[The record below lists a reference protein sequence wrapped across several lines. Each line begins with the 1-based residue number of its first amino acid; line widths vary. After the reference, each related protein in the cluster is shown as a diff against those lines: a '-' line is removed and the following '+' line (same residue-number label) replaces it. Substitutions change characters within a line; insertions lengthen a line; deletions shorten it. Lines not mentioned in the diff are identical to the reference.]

1 MVTRAVHWYEGMF
14 LRPQHLQAAQRY
26 EASQRTRGAKWD
38 LHYNWGLR
46 SVELNAAALA
56 NHRLVLQTLQ
66 VRLRDGTLV
75 CLPED
80 AAPPALDLKE
90 PLERDRALKV
100 FLALPSLRL
109 NRANVAEPGQA
120 EGGRY
125 LVDTQQIEDENSGI
139 NPQSLELRRLN
150 VQVILS
156 TQEDHPGYE
165 VLPIGLIEKSAEAD
179 ALPRLDI
186 TYIPPLLACDAWEP
200 LQIGILRAIYDRI
213 GTKIDLLAGQMLSR
227 GISMDS
233 YSMEDVRIVGQLR
246 VLNEA
251 YTVLMILAFAEGVH
265 PLEAYLELCRLVGQ
279 LSIFS
284 DKRRPPEL
292 PHYDH
297 DDLGRCFYQVKKHI
311 DALLNLIIE
320 PDWVQR
326 PFRGAALRM
335 QVPLEPA
342 WLEPAWQ
349 MFVGVQSPLPAE
361 QCISLLTTPGQLDM
375 KIGSSDRVDAIYEYG
390 QAGLKFVHRTQPRV
404 LPVLPGLIYLQ
415 VDRDSQV
422 NEWQHVRKSLML
434 AIRLNEQRILGSI
447 QDEQTLTIR
456 HAGQTATLR
465 FTLYLARSPSQPAAA
480 GS

>member
-1 MVTRAVHWYEGMF
+1 MQNRAVHWYEGMF
-14 LRPQHLQAAQRY
+14 LRPQHFQAAQRH
-26 EASQRTRGAKWD
+26 EASQRDRGGKWD

-46 SVELNAAALA
+46 SLELNETALA
-56 NHRLVLQTLQ
+56 NHRLVIQSLQ

-75 CLPED
+75 SLPED
-80 AAPPALDLKE
+80 AAPPALDLKG
-90 PLERDRALKV
+90 PLERERSLKV

-109 NRANVAEPGQA
+109 NRANEAKPGQT

-125 LVDTQQIEDENSGI
+125 LVDTLEIEDENSGL

-150 VQVILS
+150 VKVFLS

-165 VLPIGLIEKSAEAD
+165 VMPIGVIEKSADVD
-179 ALPRLDI
+179 AFPRLDL
-186 TYIPPLLACDAWEP
+186 TYIPPLLGCDAWLP

-227 GISMDS
+227 GISMES
-233 YSMEDVRIVGQLR
+233 YAHEDTRIVGQLR
-246 VLNEA
+246 ALNEA
-251 YTVLMILAFAEGVH
+251 YAVLTLLAFAEGVH
-265 PLEAYLELCRLVGQ
+265 PFEAYLELCRLVGQ
-279 LSIFS
+279 LAIFS
-284 DKRRPPEL
+284 EKRQPPEL

-297 DDLGRCFYQVKKHI
+297 DDLGRCFYQVKKYL

-320 PDWVQR
+320 PDWIQR

-342 WLEPAWQ
+342 WLEPIWQ
-349 MFVGVQSPLPAE
+349 MFVGVHTSMPPE

-375 KIGSSDRVDAIYEYG
+375 KIGSSDRVDSIYEYG
-390 QAGLKFVHRTQPRV
+390 ERGLKFVHRPQPRV

-415 VDRDSQV
+415 VDRDSHV
-422 NEWQHVRKSLML
+422 NEWQHVRNSLML

-456 HAGQTATLR
+456 HGGQTATLR
-465 FTLYLARSPSQPAAA
+465 FTLYLARSPNQPAAA
-480 GS
+480 GT

>member
-26 EASQRTRGAKWD
+26 EASQRHREAKWD

-46 SVELNAAALA
+46 SVELNETALA
-56 NHRLVLQTLQ
+56 NHRLVVQSLQA
-66 VRLRDGTLV
+66 RLRDGTLV

-80 AAPPALDLKE
+80 AAPPALDLKG
-90 PLERDRALKV
+90 PLERDRSLKV

-109 NRANVAEPGQA
+109 NRANVAQPGQP

-125 LVDTQQIEDENSGI
+125 LVDTLELEDENSGL
-139 NPQSLELRRLN
+139 NPQSLEMRRLN
-150 VQVILS
+150 VQVFLS
-156 TQEDHPGYE
+156 NQNDHPGYE
-165 VLPIGLIEKSAEAD
+165 ALPIGAIEKSAEAD
-179 ALPRLDI
+179 ALPRLDR
-186 TYIPPLLACDAWEP
+186 TYIPPLLACDAWPP
-200 LQIGILRAIYDRI
+200 LQSDILRAIYDRI
-213 GTKIDLLAGQMLSR
+213 GTKIDLLAGQILSR

-233 YSMEDVRIVGQLR
+233 FSAEDVRIVSQLR
-246 VLNEA
+246 ILNEA
-251 YTVLMILAFAEGVH
+251 YAVLTILCFAEGVH
-265 PLEAYLELCRLVGQ
+265 PFEAYLELCRLVGQ

-297 DDLGRCFYQVKKHI
+297 DDLGRCFYQVKKYI

-320 PDWVQR
+320 PDWAQR

-349 MFVGVQSPLPAE
+349 MFVGVHTTLPPE
-361 QCISLLTTPGQLDM
+361 QCINLLTTPGQLDM

-390 QAGLKFVHRTQPRV
+390 QAGLKFVHRAQPRV
-404 LPVLPGLIYLQ
+404 LPVLAGLIYFQ
-415 VDRDSQV
+415 VDRDSQA

-434 AIRLNEQRILGSI
+434 AIRLNEGRILGNI

-465 FTLYLARSPSQPAAA
+465 FTLYLARSSNPSTAA
-480 GS
+480 GT

>member
-26 EASQRTRGAKWD
+26 EASQRDRGAKWD

-46 SVELNAAALA
+46 SVELNTTALA
-56 NHRLVLQTLQ
+56 NHRLVLQSLQ
-66 VRLRDGTLV
+66 ARLRDGTLV
-75 CLPED
+75 SLPED
-80 AAPPALDLKE
+80 TVSPTVDLKG

-109 NRANVAEPGQA
+109 NRANVAEPAQA
-120 EGGRY
+120 EAGRY
-125 LVDTQQIEDENSGI
+125 FVDTLEIEDENSGI
-139 NPQSLELRRLN
+139 NPQALQLRRLN
-150 VQVILS
+150 VKVFLS

-165 VLPIGLIEKSAEAD
+165 VLPIGVIEKSADAD
-179 ALPRLDI
+179 ALPRLDL
-186 TYIPPLLACDAWEP
+186 TYIPPLLACDAWPP
-200 LQIGILRAIYDRI
+200 LQVGILRAIYDRI
-213 GTKIDLLAGQMLSR
+213 GTKIDLLSEQMLSR
-227 GISMDS
+227 GISADS
-233 YSMEDVRIVGQLR
+233 FSSEDARIVGQLR
-246 VLNEA
+246 ALNEA
-251 YTVLMILAFAEGVH
+251 YAVLTILAFAEGVH
-265 PLEAYLELCRLVGQ
+265 PFEAYLELCRLVGQ

-297 DDLGRCFYQVKKHI
+297 DDLGRCFYQVKKYL

-326 PFRGAALRM
+326 PFRGAALRL

-349 MFVGVQSPLPAE
+349 MFVGVHTSLPPE
-361 QCISLLTTPGQLDM
+361 QCVNLLTTPGQLDM
-375 KIGSSDRVDAIYEYG
+375 KIGSSDRVDAIYDYG
-390 QAGLKFVHRTQPRV
+390 QAGLKFVHRAQPRV
-404 LPVLPGLIYLQ
+404 LPVLAGLIYFQ
-415 VDRDSQV
+415 VDRDSQA
-422 NEWQHVRKSLML
+422 NEWQHVRKSLTL
-434 AIRLNEQRILGSI
+434 AIRLNEQRILGNI

-465 FTLYLARSPSQPAAA
+465 FTLYLARSAGQPLAQ
-480 GS
+480 